1 MRHITVNANTQ
12 LPDYHHRPFLDY
24 GSLPIT
30 NLILQSIKNFR
41 YGLIA
46 TYLHARLTKI
56 PNIYSLPD
64 TGKLVIYLLYHVRD
78 LDILPSLKQM
88 GFLDTNA
95 RNPDITIAGITLA
108 LQFGNA
114 LPKYIT
120 GCKNI
125 TVVDC
130 AARRAYPRAVA

>member
-1 MRHITVNANTQ
+1 MFRKNALMGSFIKKLIGKKNRGEKTNYFFRDYRH
-12 LPDYHHRPFLDY
+12 D
-24 GSLPIT
+24 SLPTQCPSWIST
-30 NLILQSIKNFR
+30 
-41 YGLIA
+41 IA
-46 TYLHARLTKI
+46 IAVK
-56 PNIYSLPD
+56 S
-64 TGKLVIYLLYHVRD
+64 RD

-120 GCKNI
+120 GRKNI
-125 TVVDC
+125 TVVD
-130 AARRAYPRAVA
+130 